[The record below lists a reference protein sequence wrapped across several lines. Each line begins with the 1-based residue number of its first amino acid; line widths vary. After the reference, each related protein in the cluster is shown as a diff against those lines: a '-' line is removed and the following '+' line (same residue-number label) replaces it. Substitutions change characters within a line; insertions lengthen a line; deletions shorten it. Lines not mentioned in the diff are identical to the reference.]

1 MWRLIR
7 VGMAQPDSTSI
18 VDVVN
23 RAHDIVQWKH
33 SSGKSYDSALYIL
46 PEFQRDFTWSLQ
58 QTLDLFDSLFRNV
71 YIGSLVLGEPSFDI
85 GARRVDLRRRSRG
98 LKGLKN
104 GTIDLEHSQYTKT
117 PAHKKPT
124 LILDGQQRIS
134 SLTRAMYADQT
145 SDHVFFVAKP
155 RKDRSSS
162 KPSKTN
168 LMEHLHDFDGVES
181 DNYLCIEMAHV
192 WKVESGVIKGT
203 DMTSI
208 LTPLLSSKYF
218 KNLSA
223 SDQNLEKDYFYDL
236 MSAIK
241 NFFNADK
248 IVQVFELD
256 TTLDNF
262 TLFFERS
269 NTRGVKL
276 DFIDILAAKI
286 YSQCKLRQCWE
297 TLSSTTK
304 LDVKPGKEPIIR
316 LINYFSKRT
325 DQKRNNLI
333 GKGDILRDLTGN
345 EVNALFTDIAT
356 AWIDTTEWLI
366 SNKIIMSQ
374 SRMPYPKMI
383 MPIMAYR
390 FTKKKDMNNCP
401 SAETDEIR
409 KWITTVSLSE
419 RFSMKT
425 NERYK
430 TDIGKFVELAGG
442 KPLSKDSAY
451 MTAIKHGFTSES
463 ELIAVTATSG
473 ALPKAISNLI
483 SYKNKGYISWYNGA
497 KSTTWNK
504 KNDFE
509 SHHIYPSA
517 FLKDQSITLNK
528 ESIVN
533 RAYISKI
540 QNIKIGKKDPKT
552 YLSECATKNSDLDD
566 TLKADFIPLWVKNE
580 SNASKYQQFLDERA
594 ELLLKLIDDNTF

>member
-1 MWRLIR
+1 
-7 VGMAQPDSTSI
+7 MAQPDSTSI
-18 VDVVN
+18 VDLVE
-23 RAHDIVQWKH
+23 RAYDIVQWKH
-33 SSGKSYDSALYIL
+33 SSGKAYNSALYIL
-46 PEFQRDFTWSLQ
+46 PEFQRDFTWTLQ

-85 GARRVDLRRRSRG
+85 GARTVDLRKRSRG
-98 LKGLKN
+98 LSGKKN
-104 GTIDLEHSQYTKT
+104 ETIDLEHSVYTKT

-134 SLTRAMYADQT
+134 SLTRAMYSDRT
-145 SDHVFFVAKP
+145 NDHVFFVAKSLQ
-155 RKDRSSS
+155 DRGSS

-168 LMEHLHDFDGVES
+168 LIEHLEELDGVES
-181 DNYLCIEMAHV
+181 EHHLCIEMAHV
-192 WKVESGVIKGT
+192 WKVQSGSIKGT
-203 DMTSI
+203 DMTAI
-208 LTPLLSSKYF
+208 LTPLLSSTYF
-218 KNLSA
+218 KSLSV

-241 NFFNADK
+241 DFFNADK

-304 LDVKPGKEPIIR
+304 LELKPGKEPIIR

-325 DQKRNNLI
+325 DPKKNNLI
-333 GKGDILRDLTGN
+333 GKGDILKDLTGI
-345 EVNALFTDIAT
+345 EVKALFTDIAT
-356 AWIDTTEWLI
+356 AWKDTTEWLI
-366 SNKIIMSQ
+366 SNKIVMSQ

-390 FTKKKDMNNCP
+390 YTKKKDMNNCP
-401 SAETDEIR
+401 TAELDEIR

-442 KPLSKDSAY
+442 KPLSKDLAY
-451 MTAIKHGFTSES
+451 MKAIKHSLTSKS

-509 SHHIYPSA
+509 SHHIYPSS
-517 FLKDQSITLNK
+517 FLDDQGITLNK

-552 YLSECATKNSDLDD
+552 YLSECATKNSSLDK
-566 TLKADFIPLWVKNE
+566 TLKADFIPLWVKKE
-580 SNASKYQQFLDERA
+580 SNAVKYQQFLDERA
-594 ELLLKLIDDNTF
+594 KDLVKLIDDNTF